1 MGSVIRVALAE
12 DNVLLREG
20 VSRLVAADSGLELV
34 GVAGDLPELLGVIER
49 CAPDVVI
56 TDIRMPPTGR
66 DEGIQAAAWLR
77 EHRPEVGVVVLS
89 QYTTPSYAVAL
100 LEHGSAGRAY
110 LLKERVASVDELVR
124 AVHTVAGGGSVID
137 PLVVDEL
144 VRSRSHPAASQ
155 LDTLTPRETQILAE
169 MAQGKNN
176 AAIATAVSVSER
188 AVEKHTN
195 SIFAK
200 LGLSEEQDVN
210 RRVKAVLLFLG
221 GPGRR
226 GRLTPP
232 WRGWHHPAAASAARA
247 KLMAMTGP
255 HPVLVVDD
263 QAPFRFAAK
272 AVLRRLDGFELA
284 GEAAQRRRGHR
295 AWWRSCIPTWC

>member
-1 MGSVIRVALAE
+1 MATIRVALAE

-20 VSRLVAADSGLELV
+20 VSRLVAATTDFELV
-34 GVAGDLPELLGVIER
+34 GTASDLPELFAVIER

-66 DEGIQAAAWLR
+66 DEGLQAAAWLR
-77 EHRPEVGVVVLS
+77 EHRPEVGVVVLT
-89 QYTTPSYAVAL
+89 QYTAPGYAVAL

-110 LLKERVASVDELVR
+110 LLKERVASVEELVR
-124 AVHTVAGGGSVID
+124 AVRTVASGGSVID

-144 VRSRSHPAASQ
+144 VKSRSHPRASS
-155 LDTLTPRETQILAE
+155 LDSLTPRETQILAE

-176 AAIATAVSVSER
+176 AAIAIAVSVSER

-221 GPGRR
+221 R
-226 GRLTPP
+226 GQ
-232 WRGWHHPAAASAARA
+232 G
-247 KLMAMTGP
+247 G
-255 HPVLVVDD
+255 
-263 QAPFRFAAK
+263 
-272 AVLRRLDGFELA
+272 
-284 GEAAQRRRGHR
+284 
-295 AWWRSCIPTWC
+295 